1 MLRSLK
7 MANKD
12 IFVTKPSMP
21 PLSEFLPYLEEIW
34 ERQVLTNGG
43 PFHVRLE
50 EELCRHLGV
59 EHVSL
64 FTNGTIA
71 LMTALKALD
80 IDGEVI
86 TTPFSFVATSH
97 SLVWNNLRPVFVDV
111 APDTLNLDPAKIR
124 AAITPSTT
132 AILAVH
138 CYGHPC
144 DVAAIQAVADE
155 AGLRVVYDAAHAF
168 GVRHQGH
175 SLLRHG
181 DLSVLSF
188 HATKMFNTF
197 EGGAI
202 VSPSLEVKRRID
214 RLKNFGIIDET
225 SVAEVGTNGKMSE
238 LNAAFGLLQLKHVD
252 EYRARR
258 REVDRLYRKT
268 LQGIP
273 GIRPLHAPRDGD
285 NYSYFPIMVEP
296 VCRIGRDGLYERLKE
311 NGIYSRRYF
320 FPLISR
326 FAPYNTLPS
335 AAETNLPVA
344 TDAAQRVLCL
354 PMSTDLV
361 EADVRRIVGI
371 IAAAG

>member
-1 MLRSLK
+1 

-21 PLSEFLPYLEEIW
+21 PLAEFLPYLEQIW
-34 ERQVLTNGG
+34 DRQVLTNGG
-43 PFHVRLE
+43 PFHVQLE
-50 EELCRHLGV
+50 EALCRYLGV

-71 LMTALKALD
+71 LMVALKALD
-80 IDGEVI
+80 VEGEVI

-97 SLVWNNLRPVFVDV
+97 SLAWNNVQPVFVDV
-111 APDTLNLDPAKIR
+111 APGTLNLDPAKIR
-124 AAITPSTT
+124 AAITPRTT

-155 AGLRVVYDAAHAF
+155 AGLRVIYDAAHAF
-168 GVRHQGH
+168 GVQTQGH

-202 VSPSLEVKRRID
+202 ISPSLEAKRRID
-214 RLKNFGIIDET
+214 RLKNFGIVDET
-225 SVAEVGTNGKMSE
+225 TILEVGTNGKMSE

-252 EYRARR
+252 NYRAKRR
-258 REVDRLYRKT
+258 NVDYLYREM
-268 LQGIP
+268 LQDIR

-285 NYSYFPIMVEP
+285 NYSYFPVMVEP
-296 VCRIGRDGLYERLKE
+296 ICRITRDVLYERLKE
-311 NGIYSRRYF
+311 NGIFSRRYF
-320 FPLISR
+320 YPLISQ

-335 AAETNLPVA
+335 ATDANLPVA
-344 TDAAQRVLCL
+344 TEAARRVLCL
-354 PMSTDLV
+354 PISTDLV
-361 EADVRRIVGI
+361 EADVRRIVAI
-371 IAAAG
+371 ISDAVSAHD

>member
-1 MLRSLK
+1 

-50 EELCRHLGV
+50 EALCRYLGV
-59 EHVSL
+59 EQVSL

-71 LMTALKALD
+71 LMAALKALD

-124 AAITPSTT
+124 AAITPRTT

-155 AGLRVVYDAAHAF
+155 ANLRVIYDAAHAF
-168 GVRHQGH
+168 DVRHQGL

-202 VSPSLEVKRRID
+202 VSPSLEAKRRID

-225 SVAEVGTNGKMSE
+225 TVAEVGTNGKMSE

-252 EYRARR
+252 EYRAKR
-258 REVDRLYRKT
+258 REVDRLYREM
-268 LQGIP
+268 LQGIL

-285 NYSYFPIMVEP
+285 NYSYFPIMVDSA
-296 VCRIGRDGLYERLKE
+296 CRIGRDGLYERLKE

-335 AAETNLPVA
+335 AAETNLPIA

-361 EADVRRIVGI
+361 EADVCRIVEI
-371 IAAAG
+371 ISDAAG